1 MLSNHKKHKIHKLW
15 FVFFVA
21 IPDTRPAAEF
31 CKRLTN
37 IPFAILHAGSV
48 LPLSRNRST
57 LVGAEGLVVESFEIM
72 LSFRR
77 VG

>member
-1 MLSNHKKHKIHKLW
+1 MCV
-15 FVFFVA
+15 FVPLVA
-21 IPDTRPAAEF
+21 IPGKRPTAEF

-37 IPFAILHAGSV
+37 IPFAILHARSV

-57 LVGAEGLVVESFEIM
+57 LVVAEGLLIESVGTM
-72 LSFRR
+72 LLFRR